1 MKLAKIRFAGA
12 MRGECRKAA
21 ERTDNAV
28 HRSRLLRTARE
39 WWQEAE
45 RLRASTKLL
54 GKRREIASSDFCCQL
69 SNSRAL
75 IVCNSCRRWERGT

>member
-1 MKLAKIRFAGA
+1 MKLAKIYERNA
-12 MRGECRKAA
+12 RECRKAA

-54 GKRREIASSDFCCQL
+54 GRDGK
-69 SNSRAL
+69 SRHL
-75 IVCNSCRRWERGT
+75 ISAVS